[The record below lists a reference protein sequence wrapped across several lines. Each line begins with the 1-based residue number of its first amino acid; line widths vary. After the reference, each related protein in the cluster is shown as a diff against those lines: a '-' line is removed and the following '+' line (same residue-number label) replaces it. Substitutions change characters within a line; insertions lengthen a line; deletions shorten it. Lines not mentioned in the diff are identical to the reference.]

1 MILSSSLGAGGGG
14 GKRDLHHSSRREA
27 IVAKNVDSSR
37 HSFRMYSKVEDVV
50 AEVMSNDLSPVSAYV
65 RKNKP
70 GWRRG
75 IDVMSKYDRKDVVGE
90 YLNHHYIHRLL

>member
-1 MILSSSLGAGGGG
+1 MMLECGHDIILILGSRGGGG

-50 AEVMSNDLSPVSAYV
+50 AEVM
-65 RKNKP
+65 
-70 GWRRG
+70 
-75 IDVMSKYDRKDVVGE
+75 
-90 YLNHHYIHRLL
+90 